1 MQLAR
6 LGTSGASADRTAAR
20 RILGLALEL
29 GVNHIDTAQ
38 YYGPGTVNDLIR
50 EALYP
55 YPENLVIVSKVGY
68 GYDPAGRVLVR
79 NEPHE
84 LRESIEQNLR
94 RLKVDHLAAVNLRMP
109 DPSALPDSRFEDQL
123 AAMITARDD
132 GLIGGVGLSN
142 VSHAQLMRALEIT
155 DIVCVQNYLNLLD
168 RESTPVLEACTSQ
181 GIAFV
186 PYCPLGW
193 PGAQHHRLLGDP
205 VVVET
210 AAQLDATPT
219 QVALAWLLGLAPNV
233 LLITGT
239 SSQAHLEENLAA
251 ADLRLNDD
259 ATHALNLLG
268 S

>member
-6 LGTSGASADRTAAR
+6 LGSSGSWHDRDVAR
-20 RILGLALEL
+20 RVLRVAIEL
-29 GVNHIDTAQ
+29 GVDHIDTAQ

-50 EALYP
+50 EALFP
-55 YPENLVIVSKVGY
+55 YPENLAIVSKVGY
-68 GYDPAGRVLVR
+68 RHDPAGRVTLR
-79 NEPHE
+79 DEPRE
-84 LRESIEQNLR
+84 LRESIEENLR
-94 RLKVDHLAAVNLRMP
+94 SLKVDHLAAVNLRMP
-109 DPSALPDSRFEDQL
+109 DPRALPDSRFEDQV
-123 AAMITARDD
+123 AAMVTARDD

-155 DIVCVQNYLNLLD
+155 DIVCVQNYLNVLD
-168 RESTPVLEACTSQ
+168 RESTPVLEACTSR

-193 PGAQHHRLLGDP
+193 PGGQHDRILGNP
-205 VVVET
+205 IVVET
-210 AAQLDATPT
+210 ASGLDATPS

-239 SSQAHLEENLAA
+239 SSQAHLGENLAA

-259 ATHALNLLG
+259 ATEALNLLA